1 MFYDILKVLNHLVY
15 SMNSMNHTI
24 EPKTSWL
31 CCTTFKDRSN
41 FSNILYKIDLSD
53 VEKQIIESRY
63 LNILENFQ
71 KRSRNHGIV
80 FFVGHFVITVGSFLV
95 PALMSIQNSDKS
107 YFYDSTIFS
116 INLYWATFIVSLM
129 VTLFNGILTLFKID
143 KKYYF
148 LNTTLERLRSE
159 GWQYFGLSGRY
170 SGMLSGDVIPTHKNQ
185 FMYFIHQIEKIKM
198 KQVEEEYY
206 KTDEKSIQ
214 HSPNTNQQNQTKSD
228 LYPPSPDKSVS
239 IGIENVPEPVK
250 NAVNWMIKSQKS
262 LNSSEIEK
270 LMNPEPLTN
279 IVIMPSSSDDSK
291 SKKQTDLSNLKDQPK
306 QQDKPHISNIKQP
319 LPEIILSPNPLA
331 ENKTNHK
338 VVFHPTLPL

>member
-1 MFYDILKVLNHLVY
+1 
-15 SMNSMNHTI
+15 MNNTI
-24 EPKTSWL
+24 EPRTSWL
-31 CCTTFKDRSN
+31 CCTTYKDRSK
-41 FSNILYKIDLSD
+41 FSNILSNIDLSI

-63 LNILENFQ
+63 INILENFQ
-71 KRSRNHGIV
+71 KRTRNHGIV

-107 YFYDSTIFS
+107 YFYDSSIFS

-129 VTLFNGILTLFKID
+129 VTLFNCILTLFKID

-170 SGMLSGDVIPTHKNQ
+170 SGNMTGDIIPTHRNQ
-185 FMYFIHQIEKIKM
+185 YMIFIHQIEKIKM

-214 HSPNTNQQNQTKSD
+214 HSPNTNQQNQNKSE
-228 LYPPSPDKSVS
+228 LYPPSPDKPVS
-239 IGIENVPEPVK
+239 IAMENVPEPVK

-279 IVIMPSSSDDSK
+279 IVVMPSSSDDP
-291 SKKQTDLSNLKDQPK
+291 KKQTEKEKTP
-306 QQDKPHISNIKQP
+306 ISNTKQS

-338 VVFHPTLPL
+338 VLFHPSLPL

>member
-1 MFYDILKVLNHLVY
+1 
-15 SMNSMNHTI
+15 MNSMDHTI

-80 FFVGHFVITVGSFLV
+80 FFLGHFVITVGSFLV

-107 YFYDSTIFS
+107 YFYNSSIFS

-170 SGMLSGDVIPTHKNQ
+170 SGMLTGDATPTHKNQ
-185 FMYFIHQIEKIKM
+185 YMYFIHQIEKIKM

-206 KTDEKSIQ
+206 KTDEKSVQ
-214 HSPNTNQQNQTKSD
+214 HTTNINQQNQNKSD
-228 LYPPSPDKSVS
+228 LYPPSPDKPVS
-239 IGIENVPEPVK
+239 IGMENVPEPVK

-262 LNSSEIEK
+262 QSSLELDKIG
-270 LMNPEPLTN
+270 NHEPLTN

-291 SKKQTDLSNLKDQPK
+291 NKKQTDQSMIQGQTKLQEKQHVSNT
-306 QQDKPHISNIKQP
+306 KQP

-331 ENKTNHK
+331 DNKTNQK
-338 VVFHPTLPL
+338 VVFHPSLPL

>member
-1 MFYDILKVLNHLVY
+1 MINRLNLVY
-15 SMNSMNHTI
+15 SLTSINNMR
-24 EPKTSWL
+24 EPTTSWL

-41 FSNILYKIDLSD
+41 FSNILDNIELSV

-71 KRSRNHGIV
+71 KRTRNHGII
-80 FFVGHFVITVGSFLV
+80 FFMGHFVISVGSFLV

-116 INLYWATFIVSLM
+116 INLYWVTFIISLM

-148 LNTTLERLRSE
+148 LNTTIERLRSE

-170 SGMLSGDVIPTHKNQ
+170 CGNMTGDMIPTHKNQ
-185 FMYFIHQIEKIKM
+185 YVIFIHQIEKIKM

-214 HSPNTNQQNQTKSD
+214 RSPNTNQQQQNKSE
-228 LYPPSPDKSVS
+228 LYPPSPDIPIS
-239 IGIENVPEPVK
+239 IPMENVPEPVK
-250 NAVNWMIKSQKS
+250 NAVNWMIKSQKT
-262 LNSSEIEK
+262 LNPTELEK
-270 LMNPEPLTN
+270 ITNHEPLTN
-279 IVIMPSSSDDSK
+279 IVIMPPDSK
-291 SKKQTDLSNLKDQPK
+291 NKENNKQTDQVKNSNTN
-306 QQDKPHISNIKQP
+306 HP
-319 LPEIILSPNPLA
+319 LPEIILSPNPVA
-331 ENKTNHK
+331 YKTNHK
-338 VVFHPTLPL
+338 IVFHPSLPL

>member
-1 MFYDILKVLNHLVY
+1 
-15 SMNSMNHTI
+15 MNNTI
-24 EPKTSWL
+24 EPRTSWL
-31 CCTTFKDRSN
+31 CCTTYKDRSK
-41 FSNILYKIDLSD
+41 FSNILSNIDLSI

-63 LNILENFQ
+63 INILENFQ
-71 KRSRNHGIV
+71 KRTRNHGIV

-107 YFYDSTIFS
+107 YFYDSSIFS

-170 SGMLSGDVIPTHKNQ
+170 SGNMTGDIIPTHRNK
-185 FMYFIHQIEKIKM
+185 YIIFIHQIEKIKM

-214 HSPNTNQQNQTKSD
+214 HSPNTNQQNQNKSE
-228 LYPPSPDKSVS
+228 LYPPSPDKPVS
-239 IGIENVPEPVK
+239 IAMENVPEPVK

-279 IVIMPSSSDDSK
+279 IVVMPSSSDDP
-291 SKKQTDLSNLKDQPK
+291 KKQTEKEKTP
-306 QQDKPHISNIKQP
+306 ISNTKQS

-338 VVFHPTLPL
+338 VLFHPSLPL

>member
-1 MFYDILKVLNHLVY
+1 
-15 SMNSMNHTI
+15 MNNTI
-24 EPKTSWL
+24 EPRTSWL
-31 CCTTFKDRSN
+31 CCTTYKDRSK
-41 FSNILYKIDLSD
+41 FSNILSNIDLSI

-63 LNILENFQ
+63 INILENFQ
-71 KRSRNHGIV
+71 KRTRNHGIV

-107 YFYDSTIFS
+107 YFYDSSIFS

-170 SGMLSGDVIPTHKNQ
+170 SGNMTGDIIPTHRNQ
-185 FMYFIHQIEKIKM
+185 YMIFIHQIEKIKM

-214 HSPNTNQQNQTKSD
+214 HSPNTNQQNQNKSE
-228 LYPPSPDKSVS
+228 LYPPSPDKPVS
-239 IGIENVPEPVK
+239 IAMENVPEPVK

-279 IVIMPSSSDDSK
+279 IVVMPSSSDDP
-291 SKKQTDLSNLKDQPK
+291 KKQTEKEKTP
-306 QQDKPHISNIKQP
+306 ISNTKQS

-338 VVFHPTLPL
+338 VLFHPSLPL